1 MTLKVEWRNGQTALP
16 PLSTI
21 LIAFPGIAN
30 LGKVAVESI
39 RELDSSTEVAR
50 LHPAGLPPHA
60 RLDEDGL
67 LAPPHFSICET
78 ITSTGRHLLTLTGAG
93 QPTEPTQQSIVG
105 NEMMT
110 FFAEQGVETV
120 LVLAG
125 MIDAPERKE
134 TFAVASSA
142 SFRIDLEAMG
152 VDVRRDEPRG
162 GAIGLG
168 ALLAS
173 TGPLYEMNSA
183 CIIASSVGSSQDILG
198 SQRMIEHLEQWFKF
212 GLTLPTKGGEW
223 LKEKLRAMA
232 PDAKE
237 DLVKEMMSP
246 HDAFYM

>member
-1 MTLKVEWRNGQTALP
+1 MTLRVEWRNGHTALP
-16 PLSTI
+16 PSSTI

-39 RELDSSTEVAR
+39 RELDESTEIAR
-50 LHPAGLPPHA
+50 LHPDGLPPHA

-67 LAPPHFSICET
+67 LAPPHYSVCET
-78 ITSTGRHLLTLTGAG
+78 ITPTGNSVLTLTGAG

-105 NEMMT
+105 NEMME
-110 FFAEQGVETV
+110 FFAQQRVETV

-125 MIDAPERKE
+125 MFDEPERKE

-173 TGPLYEMNSA
+173 TGPLYNMNSA

-212 GLTLPTKGGEW
+212 GLTLPTNGGEW
-223 LKEKLRAMA
+223 LKQKLKELA
-232 PDAKE
+232 PETKD
-237 DLVKEMMSP
+237 DLVKEMTAS